1 MAFSTTRSQ
10 LKLREI
16 IDPSSGL
23 ESSSFFTDDGKNE
36 EVSLRVSDVT
46 CSPTQTISIVV
57 KPDDANIIPIE
68 AKSGI
73 EIPTI
78 SWLHATKKERE
89 ISDVLSFTHQT
100 CFTRE

>member
-23 ESSSFFTDDGKNE
+23 ESSSFFTDDGKSE

-46 CSPTQTISIVV
+46 CSPTRTI
-57 KPDDANIIPIE
+57 KPDDAIIIPFE
-68 AKSGI
+68 AKSGS
-73 EIPTI
+73 EIPLNP
-78 SWLHATKKERE
+78 WLHATKKEQK
-89 ISDVLSFTHQT
+89 ISDVLNFTHRT